1 MENLIADKFDGITIL
16 ADKRDKTTKLTDQ
29 LDLAIC
35 EKEDYS
41 RELKLCGYRANEVSS
56 NAILGR
62 KKFIK
67 IFVEKNS
74 FFSFYFSQSVLW
86 ILKETIFL
94 FAELFHGFLF
104 KTLLVNAWLFIIY
117 S

>member
-16 ADKRDKTTKLTDQ
+16 ADKRDKATKLTDQ

-74 FFSFYFSQSVLW
+74 FFHF
-86 ILKETIFL
+86 IFRSL
-94 FAELFHGFLF
+94 CSG
-104 KTLLVNAWLFIIY
+104 